1 MLLFESLAVIED
13 QVDGW
18 AAPAFPITCF
28 SSHFLMSGFPVS
40 YILSFN
46 KQVLISDH
54 PGREQSRTIDGK
66 IIPQVRGEKIF
77 QGFE

>member
-1 MLLFESLAVIED
+1 MGCPS
-13 QVDGW
+13 
-18 AAPAFPITCF
+18 FPITCF

-40 YILSFN
+40 YILNFN

-54 PGREQSRTIDGK
+54 PGREQSWTIDGK
-66 IIPQVRGEKIF
+66 IIPQVRGKKIF